1 MLFSLLALGN
11 YTQNNTKQSLRV
23 LIVVAGKQLKKQPK
37 LQKAW
42 DIEQLSIKS
51 GDLIKFNSSILSW
64 YYQGE
69 YTQGNIRKNTIA
81 ILMNIDKSINEV
93 ILMINGQLLC
103 IICLDLQF
111 QCEKI

>member
-1 MLFSLLALGN
+1 M
-11 YTQNNTKQSLRV
+11 
-23 LIVVAGKQLKKQPK
+23 IP
-37 LQKAW
+37 
-42 DIEQLSIKS
+42 
-51 GDLIKFNSSILSW
+51 GDLIKFKNNILSW

-69 YTQGNIRKNTIA
+69 YTEDTIDKNTIA

-111 QCEKI
+111 QCDKI

>member
-1 MLFSLLALGN
+1 M
-11 YTQNNTKQSLRV
+11 
-23 LIVVAGKQLKKQPK
+23 IP
-37 LQKAW
+37 
-42 DIEQLSIKS
+42 
-51 GDLIKFNSSILSW
+51 GDLIKFKNNILSW

-69 YTQGNIRKNTIA
+69 YTEDTIDKNTIA

-111 QCEKI
+111 QCDKL

>member
-1 MLFSLLALGN
+1 M
-11 YTQNNTKQSLRV
+11 
-23 LIVVAGKQLKKQPK
+23 IP
-37 LQKAW
+37 
-42 DIEQLSIKS
+42 
-51 GDLIKFNSSILSW
+51 GDLIKFNSHALVW

-69 YTQGNIRKNTIA
+69 YIQDTVEENTIA
-81 ILMNIDKSINEV
+81 ILMNIDKSDNEV